1 MTALTKQ
8 DEARIVELGKLAERF
23 MGRGKF
29 GLLDTPARMR
39 GECLR
44 RAELAS
50 AEAFRIATSARTA
63 LRALCEAGYA
73 PVSELVACGGGR

>member
-8 DEARIVELGKLAERF
+8 DEARIVELAERAEACMRSAANWPTVF
-23 MGRGKF
+23 QRMMSIKA
-29 GLLDTPARMR
+29 ARK
-39 GECLR
+39 
-44 RAELAS
+44 AS